1 MVHVR
6 RCMMHRRLCL
16 VVMML
21 VMHSGHLVQSL
32 VVMAVMVATGIVVLK
47 MAFIKTGVVNFF
59 NDLNRLLVMIGDVLN
74 DSVVVDVVVLV
85 ELVVLKGYF
94 GGNMHDRLDNLMGV
108 SALLM
113 MAVIMTVFTVD

>member
-1 MVHVR
+1 MR

-59 NDLNRLLVMIGDVLN
+59 NDLNWLLVMIGDVLN
-74 DSVVVDVVVLV
+74 DSVMVDVVVLV
-85 ELVVLKGYF
+85 ELVMLLGYF

-108 SALLM
+108 SALLI